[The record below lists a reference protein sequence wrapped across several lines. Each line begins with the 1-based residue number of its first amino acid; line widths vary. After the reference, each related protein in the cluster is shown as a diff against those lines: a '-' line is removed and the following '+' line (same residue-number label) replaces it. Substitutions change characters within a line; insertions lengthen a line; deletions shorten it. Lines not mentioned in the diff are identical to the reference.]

1 MGSERLIVVI
11 QVLDYLKYSRGLNVS
26 SLFSDFTYKS
36 MELCHILVKDGLKWF
51 AYCQR
56 GQKDSH
62 KIPRKLCLF
71 SPWLSVGIAKE
82 GRQKRQRLTCPLES
96 PVSKSLPPIHICL
109 EKRRRVDQCR
119 FAKYTSSNSDT
130 CISFGESG
138 QHQIRFYNGE
148 MQGYIF
154 NPFPL
159 LLFMLDKVKSPY
171 MSEMG

>member
-1 MGSERLIVVI
+1 MDWSGLPIVSV
-11 QVLDYLKYSRGLNVS
+11 
-26 SLFSDFTYKS
+26 
-36 MELCHILVKDGLKWF
+36 VK
-51 AYCQR
+51 
-56 GQKDSH
+56 
-62 KIPRKLCLF
+62 KIPTKYPENF
-71 SPWLSVGIAKE
+71 VFF
-82 GRQKRQRLTCPLES
+82 RLGWVLES
-96 PVSKSLPPIHICL
+96 RRREDKRGRDWHVRLRAPYRNPLPPIHICL

-130 CISFGESG
+130 CKSFGESG

>member
-1 MGSERLIVVI
+1 MGSERLVVVI

-96 PVSKSLPPIHICL
+96 PYRNPSRRFTFVLKNAVVSISAALLNTRVQIQIHVKVLVSPASIKL
-109 EKRRRVDQCR
+109 GFIMVKCR
-119 FAKYTSSNSDT
+119 DT
-130 CISFGESG
+130 YST
-138 QHQIRFYNGE
+138 
-148 MQGYIF
+148 
-154 NPFPL
+154 PFPCYC
-159 LLFMLDKVKSPY
+159 SCWIR
-171 MSEMG
+171 

>member
-56 GQKDSH
+56 GQKYSH

-96 PVSKSLPPIHICL
+96 PYRNPSRRFTFVLK
-109 EKRRRVDQCR
+109 KRRRVDQCR

-130 CISFGESG
+130 
-138 QHQIRFYNGE
+138 FYRLRSTIALVIGSTITSSK
-148 MQGYIF
+148 MICSTQKGVYSIYI
-154 NPFPL
+154 
-159 LLFMLDKVKSPY
+159 Y
-171 MSEMG
+171 TI